1 MFLPGTFAQS
11 SEGHGQNRVN
21 LNNYMSEKDINF
33 SLKNSSMALT
43 RFPPKEVLKF
53 QGLNSQTHNNVK
65 NYSEALHLRARLK
78 SDVIFNVLSYP
89 QIHGDSLSMEGLS
102 WKLFIMNFPS
112 KTSEKNLFCF

>member
-1 MFLPGTFAQS
+1 
-11 SEGHGQNRVN
+11 
-21 LNNYMSEKDINF
+21 MSEKDINF

-78 SDVIFNVLSYP
+78 VTLYLMYCHIPKLMVTAF
-89 QIHGDSLSMEGLS
+89 Q
-102 WKLFIMNFPS
+102 WKA
-112 KTSEKNLFCF
+112 